1 MISAA
6 RNVSRYNKL
15 LGRETVQEPLLDN
28 CFVNHIK
35 NQREKL
41 LNRADKYGLHFQDN
55 GVTIKGTP
63 LLNILAGRV
72 YLPVSVQKILECTGH
87 ITGGQ
92 KKYANFFEE
101 SFFDPMNN
109 YDPEKKLVDL
119 HMFDG
124 SSVYRKSQNIL
135 KVVYPMLSCIF
146 GSYHTRH
153 NLFKGWA
160 SIEVIT

>member
-1 MISAA
+1 M
-6 RNVSRYNKL
+6 L
-15 LGRETVQEPLLDN
+15 VQ
-28 CFVNHIK
+28 
-35 NQREKL
+35 
-41 LNRADKYGLHFQDN
+41 
-55 GVTIKGTP
+55 
-63 LLNILAGRV
+63 NIV
-72 YLPVSVQKILECTGH
+72 ECIVQ
-87 ITGGQ
+87 ITGGH
-92 KKYANFFEE
+92 KKDAKFVAEI
-101 SFFDPMNN
+101 FFDPTNDL
-109 YDPEKKLVDL
+109 DPERKLVDL